1 MSLLRF
7 RRSSQIGV
15 KSYSTVNVHRSMLSK
30 ALGMIEDM
38 PVGEQVKVVERKKLV
53 TRLLKGCYNIIA
65 WSMTTLYET
74 TGM

>member
-1 MSLLRF
+1 
-7 RRSSQIGV
+7 
-15 KSYSTVNVHRSMLSK
+15 MLSK

-38 PVGEQVKVVERKKLV
+38 PVGEQVKIVERKKLV
-53 TRLLKGCYNIIA
+53 TRLFKGCYNIIA